1 MRGMTLDDLS
11 ALIRQRR
18 SLKPAAMDAAR
29 PIDRAV
35 LMTLLE
41 NATWAPTH
49 GLTEPWR
56 FRVYERAAR
65 LALAENLQRIYR
77 EVTPAH
83 EFREDKFVKM
93 GESPLQAP
101 TVIACWMQ
109 RTVGGKIPALEE
121 IEAVACALQ
130 NAMLSATAI
139 GLGSFWSSP
148 PLLESAAFKHWLGV
162 CEEDVAV
169 GLLYLGWPKEGSAT
183 PMSVRKPVE
192 DVTTWA

>member
-1 MRGMTLDDLS
+1 MTLDDLS

-56 FRVYERAAR
+56 FRVYEGAAR
-65 LALAENLQRIYR
+65 LALAENLQRLYR

-101 TVIACWMQ
+101 TVVACWMQ
-109 RTVGGKIPALEE
+109 RTAGGKIPALEE

-130 NAMLSATAI
+130 NAMLSATAV

-148 PLLESAAFKHWLGV
+148 PLLESATFKHWLGV
-162 CEEDVAV
+162 RDEDVPV
-169 GLLYLGWPKEGSAT
+169 GLLYLGWPKAGSTA

-192 DVTTWA
+192 EVTTWA